1 MPALSKKQQKFMGIV
16 RSIQKGEQPASKFS
30 KDAQDVAKDMKKS
43 SVKKFA
49 GTKHKGLPSKVRKE
63 YILNKLRK
71 TIREELE
78 DYRYG
83 SGDIVKDVNPTCPH
97 YGAMGK
103 VKSVNPRSVVFV
115 VMNKGKNFKPG
126 MELEK
131 SHDQMKKMN
140 ENKVYKVGD
149 TVSLLSFDRRH
160 RGRAKVKGVTK
171 SRPNKFGIKN
181 HYVTNKGTF
190 TDMEV
195 EGTEAFKLRFKGDTE
210 KKVTKAMNSPY
221 GVVLPEQS
229 VNEKMRPAVKKL
241 LKQKGYGPI
250 FQAIDNSK
258 RQFKQM
264 KYSRGEIQDT
274 LIGMF
279 GSEDPKILQKIK
291 ESINESQPFADFT
304 QFPKLSRAQQ
314 ESLDELFGFAES
326 YQIYNAF
333 EKDPKKF
340 IKTLDDMANIRK
352 ASNKK
357 PKGVNFNKGK
367 KQFVKEIANQE
378 ISALQNLEKGLDKLR
393 KDYIKIMSIG
403 DKTLKNKQY
412 NDYYDYILNAKKG
425 IGNLT
430 QTLKRKQML
439 GEGRY
444 HDWRND
450 ESMTPKQKIGR
461 SMREIRDALNE
472 LDKTVKMNLKL
483 KTELKMKSEDYW
495 KNTHK
500 ALTKISERLVKMAN
514 KVGNLK

>member
-1 MPALSKKQQKFMGIV
+1 MSRRVKVSKLKEAIRVLVLQELNEQENDKPEHFGGGENIDILGFKTKHFDICRSAVILYQKLMEKDLSDEAKELVVSSAKEMDHIFEMEKQVVNGEEVDHDPVEHGIELTNIISFQLGRV
-16 RSIQKGEQPASKFS
+16 AEMIGEDFERDTNFIKMH
-30 KDAQDVAKDMKKS
+30 VMEI
-43 SVKKFA
+43 VKRHKREVDEVSTTGTA
-49 GTKHKGLPSKVRKE
+49 GTYPGGPGHYFTPFAFSGGRK
-63 YILNKLRK
+63 KDKKKRK
-71 TIREELE
+71 KIATAGG
-78 DYRYG
+78 Y
-83 SGDIVKDVNPTCPH
+83 
-97 YGAMGK
+97 
-103 VKSVNPRSVVFV
+103 
-115 VMNKGKNFKPG
+115 KP
-126 MELEK
+126 
-131 SHDQMKKMN
+131 
-140 ENKVYKVGD
+140 V
-149 TVSLLSFDRRH
+149 
-160 RGRAKVKGVTK
+160 
-171 SRPNKFGIKN
+171 
-181 HYVTNKGTF
+181 
-190 TDMEV
+190 
-195 EGTEAFKLRFKGDTE
+195 
-210 KKVTKAMNSPY
+210 
-221 GVVLPEQS
+221 
-229 VNEKMRPAVKKL
+229 
-241 LKQKGYGPI
+241 
-250 FQAIDNSK
+250 
-258 RQFKQM
+258 
-264 KYSRGEIQDT
+264 
-274 LIGMF
+274 
-279 GSEDPKILQKIK
+279 
-291 ESINESQPFADFT
+291 NESQPFADFT
-304 QFPKLSRAQQ
+304 KFPKLSRAQQ

-450 ESMTPKQKIGR
+450 ESLTPKQKIGK